1 MLRNY
6 KDISFGCKDCCH
18 EGEPWL
24 YWIICEFCIRNV
36 KAIKPIDDKWEQII
50 NKDKYYIK

>member
-1 MLRNY
+1 MLGNY